1 MRWAPLG
8 LKAMLNGGG
17 AVLSSRLEEGGA
29 GVRARLVCRA
39 PGEFIAFCNPAP
51 VEVRVEGGLSAEGD
65 VSGGGAHEEGLS
77 APLRFEYAEETGLLS
92 VELPG
97 GDGVHNM
104 TLSVQW

>member
-1 MRWAPLG
+1 
-8 LKAMLNGGG
+8 MLNGGG
-17 AVLSSRLEEGGA
+17 AVLSSRLKEGGAGGGAGGAA

-51 VEVRVEGGLSAEGD
+51 IEVRVEGGLSAEGD